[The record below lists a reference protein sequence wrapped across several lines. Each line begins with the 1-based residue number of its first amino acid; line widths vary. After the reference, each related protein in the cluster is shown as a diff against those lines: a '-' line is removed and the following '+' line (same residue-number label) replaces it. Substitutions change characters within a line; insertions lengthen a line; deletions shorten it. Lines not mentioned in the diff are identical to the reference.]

1 MLQSVTRCMCQAV
14 PAAMLWAL
22 CEMAQFTYVVI
33 TISHSSGAGLELTQ
47 HCFLHM
53 LIWNWYCTS
62 TSWAR
67 ATLLFL
73 GDGWRSGIRGGIPSR
88 GQAVLP
94 LPAKTLCRAPWCGYP
109 PRVHS
114 CLGCFERRL
123 SITRAPEELC
133 LLTRAEGTSPSLR
146 DRVCKVQVG
155 EGCQH
160 HVFSFLAVSL
170 GLSPHSP
177 QSAPP
182 VPVSLCH
189 PPRVGPCVVPSVV
202 QPTLSEGHV
211 LSEVSWVIL
220 LPTGRTENRKYS
232 VLFFPRALITLEE
245 SLSWCSYVMGGR
257 EATLLT
263 SQGHKEIR
271 RHCP

>member
-1 MLQSVTRCMCQAV
+1 MWV
-14 PAAMLWAL
+14 PTKGAL
-22 CEMAQFTYVVI
+22 
-33 TISHSSGAGLELTQ
+33 
-47 HCFLHM
+47 
-53 LIWNWYCTS
+53 
-62 TSWAR
+62 
-67 ATLLFL
+67 
-73 GDGWRSGIRGGIPSR
+73 
-88 GQAVLP
+88 LP
-94 LPAKTLCRAPWCGYP
+94 WL
-109 PRVHS
+109 
-114 CLGCFERRL
+114 FERRL

-202 QPTLSEGHV
+202 QPTLSEGHEG
-211 LSEVSWVIL
+211 L
-220 LPTGRTENRKYS
+220 R
-232 VLFFPRALITLEE
+232 
-245 SLSWCSYVMGGR
+245 
-257 EATLLT
+257 
-263 SQGHKEIR
+263 
-271 RHCP
+271 